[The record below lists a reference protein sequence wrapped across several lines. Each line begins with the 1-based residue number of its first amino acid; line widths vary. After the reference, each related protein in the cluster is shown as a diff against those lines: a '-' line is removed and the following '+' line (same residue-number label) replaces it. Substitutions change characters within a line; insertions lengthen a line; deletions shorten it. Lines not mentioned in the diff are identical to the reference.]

1 MSLPVVMVFTQ
12 EMISFSL
19 YEPIA
24 ELKGP
29 LSQVSLTSDDSDTDS
44 AMGVSIFMDDRS
56 MCTFATDE
64 EVSEF
69 VCIHSYLTTQG

>member
-12 EMISFSL
+12 EMIFLSL

-29 LSQVSLTSDDSDTDS
+29 LSQVSLTSNDFDTDS
-44 AMGVSIFMDDRS
+44 AMGISIFTDDRS
-56 MCTFATDE
+56 TYTFATDE

-69 VCIHSYLTTQG
+69 VCIYSYLTIQG

>member
-1 MSLPVVMVFTQ
+1 MVFTQ

-19 YEPIA
+19 YEPTA

-29 LSQVSLTSDDSDTDS
+29 VVQASLTTDDFDTDS
-44 AMGVSIFMDDRS
+44 AMGISIFTDDRS

-64 EVSEF
+64 KVSEF
-69 VCIHSYLTTQG
+69 VCIHSYWTIQG

>member
-1 MSLPVVMVFTQ
+1 MIVSRPVVVVFT
-12 EMISFSL
+12 EVTIYFSPK
-19 YEPIA
+19 EPVA
-24 ELKGP
+24 ELRVP
-29 LSQVSLTSDDSDTDS
+29 MFQLSLTRDDLDTDS

-69 VCIHSYLTTQG
+69 VCIL